1 VQLAVAAPR
10 RWLAL
15 QAMAVAGVSRPG
27 RGRFAIATL
36 LVVVWLARLVTG
48 MAEVP
53 LAAVNDTPIGPLHQF
68 AAPIVHATMGIAG
81 AWVLRGRSP
90 GAGWILL
97 LLSLQV
103 LQQPLYA
110 LPGAWNSPGSWFF
123 AQGHQAALA
132 TIAALYATDPAR
144 RLRPWVTP
152 LAMALVAWYWLGNVG
167 EMSQLT
173 LEAPFRIE
181 PSPWWEPLAQ
191 PPRWGWIA
199 PLLIL
204 LGLAGDGR
212 VIAGRFRAWLQPG
225 GATVPLT
232 RTQRRWFTAG
242 VALAVGLEALAVVA
256 TARYLL
262 MGGDGAPFFSALVE
276 GPAGWGL
283 GATILVLVAL
293 LLRHRLRA
301 IAWLLLLGSSYIAF
315 SITSMFATSLYPAEP
330 SIPEIVVPQGMLALA
345 VGGFTLVG
353 TLYASEP
360 GRRLG
365 SWVLPVGMA
374 LAGWGAVA
382 IALLPVWF
390 ALDLFASPPW
400 WVSVMR
406 APLEWW
412 NVTLFGPVLLGIA
425 GDLQGPLRQSRERIL
440 RERTAPAGWPAI
452 VADELMPGRET
463 GRRSAAEAE
472 RVRLA
477 ADLHAEILPSLNMV
491 LAESA
496 AGASPEV
503 IADRLRELERDVR
516 GIVAERRLVILEE
529 LGIVEALEWLA
540 ERAEDRGPVAVGL
553 TVQQAPTDG
562 RPPRE
567 VERAAFRVAQLALDN
582 ALLHAAP
589 GEIAIQVQAEPRRL
603 RLQVEDDGGG
613 LAPGSQERAA
623 RENRHG
629 LADMRLQADLVHA
642 HLDVRS
648 ERPGGTVVLFD
659 WTGP

>member
-1 VQLAVAAPR
+1 
-10 RWLAL
+10 
-15 QAMAVAGVSRPG
+15 
-27 RGRFAIATL
+27 
-36 LVVVWLARLVTG
+36 
-48 MAEVP
+48 
-53 LAAVNDTPIGPLHQF
+53 
-68 AAPIVHATMGIAG
+68 
-81 AWVLRGRSP
+81 
-90 GAGWILL
+90 
-97 LLSLQV
+97 
-103 LQQPLYA
+103 
-110 LPGAWNSPGSWFF
+110 
-123 AQGHQAALA
+123 
-132 TIAALYATDPAR
+132 
-144 RLRPWVTP
+144 
-152 LAMALVAWYWLGNVG
+152 
-167 EMSQLT
+167 
-173 LEAPFRIE
+173 
-181 PSPWWEPLAQ
+181 
-191 PPRWGWIA
+191 
-199 PLLIL
+199 
-204 LGLAGDGR
+204 
-212 VIAGRFRAWLQPG
+212 
-225 GATVPLT
+225 
-232 RTQRRWFTAG
+232 
-242 VALAVGLEALAVVA
+242 
-256 TARYLL
+256 
-262 MGGDGAPFFSALVE
+262 
-276 GPAGWGL
+276 
-283 GATILVLVAL
+283 
-293 LLRHRLRA
+293 
-301 IAWLLLLGSSYIAF
+301 
-315 SITSMFATSLYPAEP
+315 
-330 SIPEIVVPQGMLALA
+330 
-345 VGGFTLVG
+345 
-353 TLYASEP
+353 
-360 GRRLG
+360 
-365 SWVLPVGMA
+365 
-374 LAGWGAVA
+374 
-382 IALLPVWF
+382 
-390 ALDLFASPPW
+390 
-400 WVSVMR
+400 MR